1 MTHPHSIGADGKQ
14 EPHDFD
20 GVCPVCGA
28 AMVVT
33 RVSCGQ
39 CGSALEGVF
48 HLTGAHTGVQQDG
61 QPAPVAIA
69 SLEAQINAQVAGQIA
84 ARFGRLARLDR
95 TQLAFVEV
103 FLQSRGVIKNVEDML
118 GISYPTVKSRLA
130 GVLEAMGYSADDE
143 PAAAD
148 VRQRR
153 RQILAEL
160 ANGRITPDEALS
172 RLGDATGAD
181 GENAENNAATDDSD
195 DA

>member
-1 MTHPHSIGADGKQ
+1 MTHPRSIGAEGRQ

-20 GVCPVCGA
+20 GVCPICGA
-28 AMVVT
+28 AMLVT
-33 RVSCGQ
+33 RMSCGQ
-39 CGSALEGVF
+39 CGSALEGAF
-48 HLTGAHTGVQQDG
+48 HLTEAPTAARQDG
-61 QPAPVAIA
+61 QSPSGA
-69 SLEAQINAQVAGQIA
+69 SLDAQINAQVGAQIA

-160 ANGRITPDEALS
+160 ASGRITPDEALS
-172 RLGDATGAD
+172 RLAEATGAD
-181 GENAENNAATDDSD
+181 AESIAERDD